1 MQGTRVQTRDM
12 EEAISQVSAV
22 YSAHGLS
29 LGRRARRI
37 DMRLESCGLEHD
49 AGMVKLAYGAD
60 VDVDAADFP
69 DLFLIMTCVNG
80 NGSVTQADSRAAWR
94 SGLTLPVSANV
105 STRFHFE
112 ENFEQISFRPDAA
125 ALSALCSNLLGRP
138 LECSLRFELVPFS
151 ADFSAAWQHALQLLG
166 SATGMPLPPMAR
178 QSLSQFLNSLL
189 LHGHPHNF
197 SAALSRPPQP
207 LPRAVVARAEEY
219 IKAHSD
225 QALSVADIA
234 SATGV
239 SIRSLQAGFREAGA
253 ESPMKRLR
261 QIRLEQARDQ
271 LLRTSG
277 TVTDV
282 ALQFGFLH
290 LGRFS
295 AQYKTAFG
303 ELPAATLARTRRAR
317 SARHR
322 A

>member
-1 MQGTRVQTRDM
+1 M
-12 EEAISQVSAV
+12 EEAISHVSAV
-22 YSAHGLS
+22 YAAHGLS
-29 LGRRARRI
+29 LGRRANRI
-37 DMRLESCGLEHD
+37 DMRLEACGLEQG
-49 AGMVKLAYGAD
+49 ASMVKLAYGAD

-69 DLFLIMTCVNG
+69 DLFLVMTCVNG

-94 SGLTLPVSANV
+94 SGLTLPVSANI
-105 STRFHFE
+105 STRFHFDPH
-112 ENFEQISFRPDAA
+112 FEQISFRPDAA
-125 ALSALCSNLLGRP
+125 AISALCSNLLGRP
-138 LECSLRFELVPFS
+138 LERPLRFELTPFS
-151 ADFSAAWQHALQLLG
+151 DDFSATWRHALQLLG
-166 SATGMPLPPMAR
+166 SATDMPLPRTAR
-178 QSLSQFLNSLL
+178 QSLNQFLNSLL

-207 LPRAVVARAEEY
+207 LPRALVARAEEY

-225 QALSVADIA
+225 QPLSVSDIA

-239 SIRSLQAGFREAGA
+239 SIRGLQAGFREAGT

-261 QIRLEQARDQ
+261 QIRLEQAREQ
-271 LLRTSG
+271 LLRAGG

-290 LGRFS
+290 LGRFG

-303 ELPAATLARTRRAR
+303 ELPAATLARARRVRIAR
-317 SARHR
+317 DR